1 MANDA
6 HELESSELVGEGEE
20 TNDGGHVGDE
30 SHAGE
35 AHPGDGQAMSVNQT
49 VPPTPADAEAL
60 EKQRA
65 RRAAFKSVEGRVI
78 ALERRAEAVAD
89 EMGRVRDQVAQ
100 LDARLAKLEGRLE
113 AGSPNA
119 DGAPA
124 DLAQVSEHLRQLDE
138 RLQKLA
144 NALAEQSWSVPDA
157 RMLK

>member
-1 MANDA
+1 MANA
-6 HELESSELVGEGEE
+6 RELESSELVSE
-20 TNDGGHVGDE
+20 GDE
-30 SHAGE
+30 MHGDAHAGDAHTE
-35 AHPGDGQAMSVNQT
+35 AIGQSA
-49 VPPTPADAEAL
+49 PPTPADAEAV

-78 ALERRAEAVAD
+78 ALERRAEVAAE
-89 EMGRVRDQVAQ
+89 EMDRVRDQVAQ

-113 AGSPNA
+113 AASPNA

-124 DLAQVSEHLRQLDE
+124 DLAQVTEHLRQLDE

-157 RMLK
+157 RILK

>member
-1 MANDA
+1 MANA
-6 HELESSELVGEGEE
+6 RELESAELVGEGEE
-20 TNDGGHVGDE
+20 THGDA
-30 SHAGE
+30 HAG
-35 AHPGDGQAMSVNQT
+35 GDGHAGLLNQT
-49 VPPTPADAEAL
+49 APATPADAEAL
-60 EKQRA
+60 ERQRA

-78 ALERRAEAVAD
+78 ALEERAAVLAE

-100 LDARLAKLEGRLE
+100 LDARLGKIEGRFD

-124 DLAQVSEHLRQLDE
+124 DLAQVTEHLRQLDE